1 MPLTGFCPRRKS
13 ASSTDPESDGEAVSQ
28 TEKRCEKRRRQVIMV
43 GLSENFWLEEDR
55 AMKALSPI
63 NELLSDRKTAV
74 SNGRLRGV

>member
-1 MPLTGFCPRRKS
+1 
-13 ASSTDPESDGEAVSQ
+13 
-28 TEKRCEKRRRQVIMV
+28 MV